1 LLPAIETIGLTKSFR
16 RAPAVKPTNLQ
27 VMEGAVYA
35 LMGPNGAGKTT
46 LIKMLMNLIQPNAGQ
61 ALMLGA
67 DARSLRGKPLEAIGY
82 VSENQKLPDW
92 MTVGMMLSYWRPF
105 YPTWDKALERE
116 LVARFELPLG
126 RKLKQ
131 LSRGVRMKA
140 ALASIL
146 AYRPRLIILDEP
158 LSGLDPLVRND
169 LMEVLLE
176 LAKNSTIF
184 ISSHDLAEI
193 ENFASHVGYM
203 EAGELKLSESMARV
217 RDRFRKVDVVAD
229 GPLAVLPAAPREW
242 TEFAADG
249 STARWHETSF
259 DAVASEARIREHLG
273 AVKINTSPMTLRE
286 VFLAMAMTTK
296 AISTKARVA
305 DGKAAG

>member
-1 LLPAIETIGLTKSFR
+1 LLPVIETIGLTKSFW
-16 RAPAVKPTNLQ
+16 RATAVRPTNLQ

-67 DARSLRGKPLEAIGY
+67 DARSLRGKPLESIGY
-82 VSENQKLPDW
+82 VSENQKLPEW
-92 MTVGMMLSYWRPF
+92 MTAGAMLSYWRSF
-105 YPTWDKALERE
+105 YPTWDVALERD

-146 AYRPRLIILDEP
+146 AYRPRLIVLDEP

-176 LAKNSTIF
+176 LARNSTIF

-203 EAGELKLSESMARV
+203 EAGELKLSESMERV
-217 RDRFRKVDVVAD
+217 RDRFRKVEVK
-229 GPLAVLPAAPREW
+229 
-242 TEFAADG
+242 ADG
-249 STARWHETSF
+249 SLAALSSVPKEWTNFSAEGATARWRETSF

-273 AVKINTSPMTLRE
+273 AVKIDTSPMTLRE
-286 VFLAMAMTTK
+286 VFLTMAL
-296 AISTKARVA
+296 STKAGVA
-305 DGKAAG
+305 SGKAAR